1 MKKYHEERNYDGIE
15 IWYGNVDLPLRERMD
30 CPDEKEWTV
39 LQKIVVATIL
49 IAALLG
55 AGYLETFFLNLPI

>member
-1 MKKYHEERNYDGIE
+1 MKKYHEERNYDGME
-15 IWYGNVDLPLRERMD
+15 MWTCRY
-30 CPDEKEWTV
+30 EKEWTV